1 MNQVL
6 IEMQRYTYLIIAVS
20 AIALTYLIASNNFAA
35 ENSIAQVNNQTSEL
49 FITGNAIT
57 NVRPDKANII
67 LTLETE
73 GETALKAA
81 NNNSAIMSKV
91 TKRLNEL
98 GIKADDIK
106 TNYYTIEPIYKQ
118 VPVKVCIEIYP
129 PPVDCYEQKLVGYK
143 AINSISVTVNAD
155 ANIGLIID
163 ESVNNGI
170 NRVDNIYFFVSNELN
185 NKITNELIEKAVI
198 DTKSKAEKALMPLN
212 MHIIG
217 VKSVSVNTYPIYYQQ
232 PVFSASASM
241 NIKEASTPIFPGEQ
255 QLSVSVNVTFL
266 IA

>member
-1 MNQVL
+1 
-6 IEMQRYTYLIIAVS
+6 MQRYVYLIIAVS
-20 AIALTYLIASNNFAA
+20 AIALMYLIASNNFAA

-118 VPVKVCIEIYP
+118 VPVKGKVCIEIYP
-129 PPVDCYEQKLVGYK
+129 PPVNCYEQKLVGYK

-185 NKITNELIEKAVI
+185 NKVTNELIEKAVI
-198 DTKSKAEKALMPLN
+198 DAKTKAEKALMPLN

-217 VKSVSVNTYPIYYQQ
+217 VKSVYVNTYPIYYQQ
-232 PVFSASASM
+232 PVFSAPASM

-255 QLSVSVNVTFL
+255 QLSVSVNVTFQ

>member
-1 MNQVL
+1 
-6 IEMQRYTYLIIAVS
+6 MQRYAYLIIAAS
-20 AIALTYLIASNNFAA
+20 TIALTYLIASNNFAT

-73 GETALKAA
+73 GETASKAA
-81 NNNSAIMSKV
+81 SNNSAIMSKV
-91 TKRLNEL
+91 TERLNEL

-106 TNYYTIEPIYKQ
+106 TNYYTIEPIYEQ
-118 VPVKVCIEIYP
+118 VQVNDKACIEIYP
-129 PPVDCYEQKLVGYK
+129 PPADCYKQKLVGYK
-143 AINSISVTVNAD
+143 AINSISVTVDAN

-163 ESVNNGI
+163 ESVKNGI

-185 NKITNELIEKAVI
+185 NKTMNELIENAVK
-198 DTKSKAEKALMPLN
+198 DAKSKAEIALKPLN

-217 VKSVSVNTYPIYYQQ
+217 VKSIYVNTYPIYNPQ
-232 PVFSASASM
+232 PLFAAQSGINVR
-241 NIKEASTPIFPGEQ
+241 EASTPIFPGEQ
-255 QLSVSVNVTFL
+255 QLSVSVNVTFQ